1 MGPNAVFYIRKCGK
15 MGGWRMKFR
24 EIRIY
29 SGFSYKKAFF
39 FFVFFFFFFS
49 LFIYENVE
57 KKWHIHK
64 DGPGIERG
72 KSAARDNFHLST

>member
-15 MGGWRMKFR
+15 MGGWRMDFR

-29 SGFSYKKAFF
+29 SGFSYKNH
-39 FFVFFFFFFS
+39 FFFFFTF
-49 LFIYENVE
+49 FIYENVA

-64 DGPGIERG
+64 DGPCIERG
-72 KSAARDNFHLST
+72 KPAARNNFHLPI